1 MNKTLIATAAAAL
14 ALAFAPAAQ
23 AGFGVPALTAKPLVQ
38 QTGWDAEDYAEYRE
52 EQAEERAE
60 AVEDGEYVP
69 QRGADVQRASADRDP
84 PATTAPKNTADTADK
99 KDTKAA
105 EAKPETKP
113 ESKDAKSEPKKADE
127 PKKAETTKSFA
138 SADGTCKKYFSSVG
152 MTLSVPC
159 EQ

>member
-1 MNKTLIATAAAAL
+1 MNKTLIAIAAVAL
-14 ALAFAPAAQ
+14 AQAFGPAAQ
-23 AGFGVPALTAKPLVQ
+23 AGFGVPALAAKPLVQ
-38 QTGWDAEDYAEYRE
+38 QAGWDAEDYAEYLE
-52 EQAEERAE
+52 EKAEERAE
-60 AVEDGEYVP
+60 AIEDGEYVAR
-69 QRGADVQRASADRDP
+69 RGADVQRAAGDRDP
-84 PATTAPKNTADTADK
+84 PATTSPKSTADAADK

-127 PKKAETTKSFA
+127 PKKSEVSKSVA

-159 EQ
+159 E

>member
-1 MNKTLIATAAAAL
+1 MNKTLIALAAAAL

-38 QTGWDAEDYAEYRE
+38 RAGWDAEDYAEYLQ

-60 AVEDGEYVP
+60 AIEDGEYVP
-69 QRGADVQRASADRDP
+69 QRSAAVERASADRDP
-84 PATTAPKNTADTADK
+84 PATASAKNTVDASDK
-99 KDTKAA
+99 KETKAA
-105 EAKPETKP
+105 EAKPESKSET
-113 ESKDAKSEPKKADE
+113 KDAKSEPKKPDE
-127 PKKAETTKSFA
+127 PKKSDSKSVA

-159 EQ
+159 E

>member
-1 MNKTLIATAAAAL
+1 MNKTPIAIAAAAL

-38 QTGWDAEDYAEYRE
+38 QAGWDAEDYAEYLE
-52 EQAEERAE
+52 EKAEERAE
-60 AVEDGEYVP
+60 AIEDGEYVAR
-69 QRGADVQRASADRDP
+69 RGADVQRAADRDP
-84 PATTAPKNTADTADK
+84 PATTSPKNTADASDK
-99 KDTKAA
+99 QDAKAA
-105 EAKPETKP
+105 EAKPEVKP
-113 ESKDAKSEPKKADE
+113 ETKDAKSEPKKADE
-127 PKKAETTKSFA
+127 PKKSEVSKSVA